1 MNAWLFLLGF
11 LAFVAFFTLAAV
23 QGTRRAGR
31 IMGTRV
37 HALHQAAE
45 SILDTERIPALW
57 LAAPPAAPARRP
69 PWQRRQRRR
78 ALRKLGRLRAY
89 MRSTPSIAD
98 IETREYILAELER
111 IGEQWRTRDW
121 PQIMAERKGLP
132 ERPPGA

>member
-37 HALHQAAE
+37 NALHQAAE

-57 LAAPPAAPARRP
+57 LAAPPVAPARRP

-98 IETREYILAELER
+98 VETREYILAELER

-121 PQIMAERKGLP
+121 SQIMEERKGLP
-132 ERPPGA
+132 ERQPGA

>member
-45 SILDTERIPALW
+45 SILATERIPSLW
-57 LAAPPAAPARRP
+57 LAAPPAAPPRRRQ
-69 PWQRRQRRR
+69 WQRRQRRR

-98 IETREYILAELER
+98 VETREYVLAELER

-121 PQIMAERKGLP
+121 SLLMERKDLP
-132 ERPPGA
+132 ERQPGA